1 MRLQKTANV
10 FSGEFSAF
18 LTRAGPRP
26 HLPVHLQCNHQQKTK
41 TIMKMKSVVIA
52 ALAFLIGTA
61 ALAADPGSKVVV
73 VNQKKAGSYKVIY
86 NGTED
91 AVVTFTISD
100 RRGIVV
106 YTETI
111 ESKKGFVRPVN
122 FSGMLP
128 GEYTIAVSD
137 KTGKVSQTV
146 QYAYETSIRNVH
158 VAKVDEQGKYM
169 LAIANDGAEVI
180 NVRIY
185 DGNSNLVFEKSH
197 NIEGNFGLVYN
208 LKQVEGK
215 PTFEITDNNGTTKVI
230 KY

>member
-1 MRLQKTANV
+1 
-10 FSGEFSAF
+10 
-18 LTRAGPRP
+18 
-26 HLPVHLQCNHQQKTK
+26 
-41 TIMKMKSVVIA
+41 MKSVVIA